1 MNDIDKEEEKILKER
16 IAKSLVGKIVK
27 HPFIKFEIISVDS
40 IENWDV
46 VEFGYFFVALTI
58 KYFGKDLKDLTH
70 SRVRYPMAS
79 SIYFHLKEE
88 FVPLKVSIIGNK
100 YLEITEMPIGEYF
113 LEKL

>member
-1 MNDIDKEEEKILKER
+1 MDNIDKEEEKILKER
-16 IAKSLVGKIVK
+16 IAKSLVGKVVK
-27 HPFIKFEIISVDS
+27 HPFIKFEIISVDEIDS
-40 IENWDV
+40 WDV

-58 KYFGKDLKDLTH
+58 KYSGTDMKYSK
-70 SRVRYPMAS
+70 VRYPMAS

-88 FVPLKVSIIGNK
+88 FVPLKISIIGNQ